1 MSFMHKEI
9 LEADLKRALDEI
21 ERLESE
27 RDHYRSLYMQYM
39 ELRKINQQ
47 TIDAYKALLEVM
59 K

>member
-21 ERLESE
+21 ERLRNECA
-27 RDHYRSLYMQYM
+27 HYRSLYMQYM